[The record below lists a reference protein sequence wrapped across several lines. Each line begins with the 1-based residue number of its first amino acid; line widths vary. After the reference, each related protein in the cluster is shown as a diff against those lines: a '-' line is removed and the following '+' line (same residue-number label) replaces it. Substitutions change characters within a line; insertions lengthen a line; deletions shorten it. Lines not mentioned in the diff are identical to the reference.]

1 MKESWA
7 ALIGVV
13 FGATAVPWP
22 AKALWRLLRGGAAR
36 EERALNGEV
45 RRLLGEIT
53 RQAARIADLE
63 ELVDLLRK
71 ALDKHLMRESA
82 VASAAQFIVAIVQM
96 VSDPTPEMVRLRDRA
111 EQLLIDARA
120 HIDSINN
127 ERRG

>member
-1 MKESWA
+1 VKDVWA

-13 FGATAVPWP
+13 IGSGLPWCL
-22 AKALWRLLRGGAAR
+22 KTVWRLLLDDAGR

-96 VSDPTPEMVRLRDRA
+96 VADPTPEMIRLRDRA

-120 HIDSINN
+120 HIVTINN